1 MPGRILYVE
10 DDATLAFLT
19 MDQLQG
25 NGYEVMHADNG
36 STALE
41 AFRTQ
46 EFDLCIL
53 DIMLPEIDGFG
64 LATAIRK
71 QNIEIPILFLS
82 AKSLQEDRLKGLRLG
97 ADDYLVKPFSM
108 EELMLKIEI
117 FLKRSG
123 KQAQAIHS
131 YQIGQFT
138 FHPHNYSLVS
148 AQKEFS
154 LTAKE
159 ADLLLLF
166 LKRKNQVIKRE
177 DILVALWGE
186 DDYFMGRSLDVF
198 ISRLRKLL
206 ANEEQVK
213 IENLRG
219 IGFRLVV
226 EK

>member
-1 MPGRILYVE
+1 MAVKILYVE

-25 NGYEVMHADNG
+25 NGYEVIHADNG

-64 LATAIRK
+64 LARAIRK
-71 QNIEIPILFLS
+71 QNTEIPILFLS

-123 KQAQAIHS
+123 KKPQATQS

-138 FHPHNYSLVS
+138 FHPRNYSLIS
-148 AQKEFS
+148 AQSEFS

-166 LKRKNQVIKRE
+166 LQNKNQVVKRE

-219 IGFRLVV
+219 IGFRLVI
-226 EK
+226 